1 MNKYKFY
8 ASDDVEGINPVDK
21 HFAYILNQKVF
32 YDILSNVWSKNT
44 CAPRMQDRWSKENN
58 TVGQCSITA
67 FLVQDIFGGEVYGIP
82 LESGG
87 VHCFNNVDGH
97 IFDLAS
103 EQFGDK
109 VLDYVNVIKQE
120 RESHFS
126 DEDKFN
132 SYKYLWDKLNE
143 LYLN

>member
-1 MNKYKFY
+1 MLYHC
-8 ASDDVEGINPVDK
+8 I
-21 HFAYILNQKVF
+21 
-32 YDILSNVWSKNT
+32 
-44 CAPRMQDRWSKENN
+44 
-58 TVGQCSITA
+58 
-67 FLVQDIFGGEVYGIP
+67 LVQDIFGGDVYGIP
-82 LESGG
+82 LETGG

-120 RESHFS
+120 RNTHFS
-126 DEDKFN
+126 DEDKYN
-132 SYKYLWDKLNE
+132 RYKYLWDKLNE

>member
-1 MNKYKFY
+1 MAYKFY
-8 ASDDVEGINPVDK
+8 GWQNTDNVHPLDSKYNKIKDP
-21 HFAYILNQKVF
+21 KVL
-32 YDILSNVWSKNT
+32 YDMLDNIWCEYS
-44 CAPRMQDRWSKENN
+44 CAPRLRKDWSVNN
-58 TVGQCSITA
+58 KTLGQCSITA
-67 FLVQDIFGGEVYGIP
+67 FLVQDIFGGDVYGIP
-82 LESGG
+82 LETGG

-120 RESHFS
+120 RNTHFS
-126 DEDKFN
+126 DEDKYN
-132 SYKYLWDKLNE
+132 RYKYLWDKLNE

>member
-1 MNKYKFY
+1 MAYKFY
-8 ASDDVEGINPVDK
+8 GWQDTSSVHPLDSKYSKIKDPKA
-21 HFAYILNQKVF
+21 L
-32 YDILSNVWSKNT
+32 YDMLDNIWCEYS
-44 CAPRMQDRWSKENN
+44 CAPRLRKDWSQNN
-58 TVGQCSITA
+58 KTLGQCSITA

-87 VHCFNNVDGH
+87 VHCFNNVNGH

-120 RESHFS
+120 RNAHFL

-132 SYKYLWDKLNE
+132 RYKYLWDKLNE

>member
-1 MNKYKFY
+1 MAYKFY
-8 ASDDVEGINPVDK
+8 GWQNTAEVHPLDSKYSKIKDP
-21 HFAYILNQKVF
+21 KVL
-32 YDILSNVWSKNT
+32 YDMLDNIWCEYS
-44 CAPRMQDRWSKENN
+44 CAPRLRKDWSVNN
-58 TVGQCSITA
+58 KTLGQCSITA

-132 SYKYLWDKLNE
+132 RYKYLWDKLNE

>member
-1 MNKYKFY
+1 MAYKFY
-8 ASDDVEGINPVDK
+8 GWQNTNDVHPLDSKYNKIKDP
-21 HFAYILNQKVF
+21 KVL
-32 YDILSNVWSKNT
+32 YDMLDNIWCEYS
-44 CAPRMQDRWSKENN
+44 CAPRLRKDWSVNN
-58 TVGQCSITA
+58 KTLGQCSITA

-120 RESHFS
+120 RNAHFS

-132 SYKYLWDKLNE
+132 RYKYLWDKLNE